1 MQEISDVKKYN
12 ENTQY
17 FQVSMIE
24 FTQRT
29 NRVMPENRQTS
40 KMEAIEWLKD
50 VNNFFKKINLDV

>member
-12 ENTQY
+12 ENKQY
-17 FQVSMIE
+17 FQVCMIE

-40 KMEAIEWLKD
+40 KMEDSEWLKV
-50 VNNFFKKINLDV
+50 VNNFF

>member
-40 KMEAIEWLKD
+40 KMEDIEWLK
-50 VNNFFKKINLDV
+50 VVSNFF